1 MAKVF
6 LIGRRRTGI
15 KSIVKALKTIGF
27 EESKILE
34 TSKAKKIEGIIEEM
48 DSKEICGLVF
58 DYTLNDIRAI
68 EAAYPDSKFVL
79 SEREPDSWYSS
90 WLRFHNG
97 KKGHETKVAYSSKSH
112 IVSTFYIKYNQDVK
126 IHFQGREWKLLQF
139 FYGKNASW
147 QTICSYFK
155 GEVPSEPF
163 PHENR
168 AK

>member
-15 KSIVKALKTIGF
+15 KSIVKALKVIGV
-27 EESKILE
+27 EGSTILE
-34 TSKAKKIEGIIEEM
+34 KSSAKKVEGIIEEM
-48 DSKEICGLVF
+48 DSKDVCAVVF

-68 EAAYPDSKFVL
+68 EAAYPASTFVL

-90 WLRFHNG
+90 WLRFYNG
-97 KKGHETKVAYSSKSH
+97 KKGHENKVAYSSKSH
-112 IVSTFYIKYNQDVK
+112 IVSTYYIKYNQDVK
-126 IHFQGREWKLLQF
+126 THFQGREWKLLQF
-139 FYGKNASW
+139 YYGKNASW
-147 QTICSYFK
+147 QTICAYFK
-155 GEVPSEPF
+155 KEVPNEPF